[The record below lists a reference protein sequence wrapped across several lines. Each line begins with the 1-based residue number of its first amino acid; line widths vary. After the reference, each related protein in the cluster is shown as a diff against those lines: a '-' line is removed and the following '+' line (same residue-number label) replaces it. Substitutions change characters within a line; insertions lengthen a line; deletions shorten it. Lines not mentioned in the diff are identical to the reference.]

1 MRPRSGH
8 RRTRPGTVDVTD
20 RGAPHRGLGVETDD
34 PVDGQPVRTLGVADR
49 ALRDRPEVL
58 VDGQLAVEG
67 LNQAPLPGP
76 GPDVARAQQLV
87 AHAGLGMD
95 HVDGDPAQT
104 GQPGGAQS
112 RPGCH
117 PDAAGQH
124 RFEAPASAT
133 GREGRATAHLG
144 QEAGH

>member
-1 MRPRSGH
+1 MRPGSGH
-8 RRTRPGTVDVTD
+8 RRTRLDTVHVTD

-133 GREGRATAHLG
+133 
-144 QEAGH
+144 